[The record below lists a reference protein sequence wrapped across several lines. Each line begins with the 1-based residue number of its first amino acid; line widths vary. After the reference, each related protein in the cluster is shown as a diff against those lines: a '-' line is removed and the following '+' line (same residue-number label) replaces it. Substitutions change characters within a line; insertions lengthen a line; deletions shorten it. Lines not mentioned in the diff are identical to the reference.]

1 MGKGWEDLQEGIVF
15 LQQLLFL
22 LLQLVLT
29 FFWGVRVLGWA
40 WMPSG
45 RVGPSSRDMGPL
57 FLCQICGDMQR
68 RAGEQVSWVVV
79 ETV

>member
-29 FFWGVRVLGWA
+29 FFWGGPGAGMGLDAQRKSWA
-40 WMPSG
+40 K
-45 RVGPSSRDMGPL
+45 
-57 FLCQICGDMQR
+57 
-68 RAGEQVSWVVV
+68 
-79 ETV
+79 